1 MSEMKQP
8 DTSKLLSGCFK
19 YFNYEFIPL
28 TKQNLQPQL

>member
-8 DTSKLLSGCFK
+8 DTSELLSGSIK
-19 YFNYEFIPL
+19 YFNFEFIPL